1 MLIIRIKFKKQTD
14 QLAGIVVLIRIA
26 FFTPDLEEQYIFVTV
41 CHISHTERNC
51 HFLNIEFFSPN
62 LK

>member
-26 FFTPDLEEQYIFVTV
+26 FFTPDLEEQNNFVTV
-41 CHISHTERNC
+41 RHISHTERNC